1 MHWAIGIVYG
11 LHFASIATLLVG
23 GFGMLGQVKG
33 VGGYDVNPNFA
44 KRVLSQRRVIA
55 LGMWGVLGTGLLLA
69 AAGLEMG
76 FVAGRLGFPRQ
87 LSPGLFASYLVLMI
101 LLIASTL
108 HPMTAI
114 TYRIAPAILARS
126 GALSPEEAGGLVRRL
141 RVNAIL
147 LIGIILATLAA
158 GALRWLYASGVAL

>member
-44 KRVLSQRRVIA
+44 KRVLSRRRVIA

-108 HPMTAI
+108 HQ
-114 TYRIAPAILARS
+114 APGLFGRE
-126 GALSPEEAGGLVRRL
+126 GAGPGQDGRPSPGGSHLRDYERRRKDGQAHRAEEICRR
-141 RVNAIL
+141 
-147 LIGIILATLAA
+147 T
-158 GALRWLYASGVAL
+158 